1 MAPGLWV
8 APQSRQARLAKSY
21 SPRAPKG
28 PHGSRSPVPAS
39 PSFHAWPGA
48 TFPESLSDRHGSQQ
62 LRAFNCIPTYTPLVP
77 CSRGMY
83 CGRGSVG
90 RPHLPSQRPGPGRE
104 AVLAL
109 GSPPPTEKRC
119 QWCLH
124 SPRLRAQPLRCLTAA
139 PGGAELLVT
148 PSFASFGGR
157 KVGGC
162 SCRGGSVAPHGWV
175 AAASVGSGSWKG
187 PQGLGVDSWVGSG
200 RGSIVDGCRPG
211 SLHGGDLGRAG
222 ATERVGESCP
232 GSAPLL
238 RGPPARVFPFLQP
251 RCTLH
256 EREKAIFPLAQLAS
270 MAPFPCS

>member
-28 PHGSRSPVPAS
+28 PHGSGSPVPAS

-48 TFPESLSDRHGSQQ
+48 TLPESLPDQHGSQQ
-62 LRAFNCIPTYTPLVP
+62 LRAFNCIPTYIPLVP

-83 CGRGSVG
+83 CGRGSAG
-90 RPHLPSQRPGPGRE
+90 RPRLPSQRPGPGRE

-139 PGGAELLVT
+139 PGGAGLLVT
-148 PSFASFGGR
+148 PSFASFGGK

-200 RGSIVDGCRPG
+200 RGSIVDGCWPQDG
-211 SLHGGDLGRAG
+211 VTWGG
-222 ATERVGESCP
+222 
-232 GSAPLL
+232 
-238 RGPPARVFPFLQP
+238 RGPQRGWERAALAPHLCCEALRLACFLFCSP
-251 RCTLH
+251 V
-256 EREKAIFPLAQLAS
+256 
-270 MAPFPCS
+270 APFTKGKKPFFPWLS